1 MLSLV
6 YQSIATNNMATKQI
20 RFKKRHKGTK
30 KHPQKRHNSYLFY
43 IVKQTPQNPLTDSH
57 GVCLYFEAA

>member
-1 MLSLV
+1 
-6 YQSIATNNMATKQI
+6 MATKQI

-30 KHPQKRHNSYLFY
+30 KHPQKRHNSGLFC

-57 GVCLYFEAA
+57 GVCLYFEAT